1 MGACGERVEGGRE
14 DLGPNKRPDQKG
26 NNHRRGDLH
35 FGLYRRSIVGVLK
48 FEPILTA
55 GIFLLFSP
63 LLM

>member
-1 MGACGERVEGGRE
+1 MGLCRDRVEGGGE
-14 DLGPNKRPDQKG
+14 NLGPNKRPDQQSD
-26 NNHRRGDLH
+26 NHRRGEFR
-35 FGLYRRSIVGVLK
+35 FGLYRRSIIGMLK